1 MVRFTLVTVRAAV
14 KEVGPQPV
22 WEAVL
27 TFRPAILTRRI
38 CVFLAHSA
46 LLLLVS
52 RLLRLI
58 GRLVTRVIAGE
69 SFIGKALSTRN
80 LMVDSIR
87 CESHVN

>member
-1 MVRFTLVTVRAAV
+1 VSV
-14 KEVGPQPV
+14 KEVGPHV
-22 WEAVL
+22 RLAVL
-27 TFRPAILTRRI
+27 TFRAANLTRI
-38 CVFLAHSA
+38 LCVFLAHSA